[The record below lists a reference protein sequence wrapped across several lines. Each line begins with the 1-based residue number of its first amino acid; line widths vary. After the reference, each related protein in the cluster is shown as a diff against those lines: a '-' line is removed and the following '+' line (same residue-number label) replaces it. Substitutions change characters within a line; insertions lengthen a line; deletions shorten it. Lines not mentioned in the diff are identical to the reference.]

1 MSAALIKAITF
12 RLRKVEVLTGD
23 ALEAQNAFQ
32 ALVPAANV
40 RQGNLDTTVGYP
52 QVTFRQSGG
61 FPNPISHEQIG
72 VIGQPEFDFEVW
84 TENRRGDTVH
94 TILDLME
101 QLLDDRRGVADPMA
115 AETGYEQFGMHVL
128 NEAAVLYNDQI
139 NAWFGLVR
147 YQAIEGRW
155 KQGT

>member
-1 MSAALIKAITF
+1 MSAELIKRITF

-23 ALEAQNAFQ
+23 ALEAQDALQ

-40 RQGNLDTTVGYP
+40 RQGNLDTSVGFP

-61 FPNPISHEQIG
+61 TPNRLSHEQIG

-84 TENRRGDTVH
+84 TDDRRGDTASN
-94 TILDLME
+94 ILDLIE
-101 QLLDDRRGVADPMA
+101 QLLDDRRGVVNPLTGA
-115 AETGYEQFGMHVL
+115 AGYKQFAMHIL
-128 NEAAVLYNDQI
+128 TDAAVFFDSITNR
-139 NAWFGLVR
+139 WFGLQR